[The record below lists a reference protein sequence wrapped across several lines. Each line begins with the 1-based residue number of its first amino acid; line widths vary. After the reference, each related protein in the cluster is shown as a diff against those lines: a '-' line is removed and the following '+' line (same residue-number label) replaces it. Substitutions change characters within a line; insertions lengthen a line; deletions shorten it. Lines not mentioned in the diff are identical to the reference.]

1 MHGLINRCIEAFICS
16 NYDRD
21 TWNQVVTKVG
31 IKADSFLTWNE
42 VSDNITYSIVI
53 TSTKILEKSINEFL
67 EDMGSWLTRQEKIRR
82 LLRFSGSSFE
92 EFTESLGELPD
103 RIRLIIPSLDVP
115 DLETELL
122 ATKLYQITTSK
133 REPGLLRV
141 IAGILR
147 GMADDYGTLAIITV
161 KRDRIKVAVAIS
173 NYVGKRHF
181 ALSPLH
187 GDT

>member
-1 MHGLINRCIEAFICS
+1 MHGLINRCIEAFIRS

-53 TSTKILEKSINEFL
+53 TSAKILEKSVNEFL

-92 EFTESLGELPD
+92 EFTESLGCVD
-103 RIRLIIPSLDVP
+103 KKD
-115 DLETELL
+115 
-122 ATKLYQITTSK
+122 
-133 REPGLLRV
+133 
-141 IAGILR
+141 
-147 GMADDYGTLAIITV
+147 
-161 KRDRIKVAVAIS
+161 
-173 NYVGKRHF
+173 
-181 ALSPLH
+181 SP
-187 GDT
+187 